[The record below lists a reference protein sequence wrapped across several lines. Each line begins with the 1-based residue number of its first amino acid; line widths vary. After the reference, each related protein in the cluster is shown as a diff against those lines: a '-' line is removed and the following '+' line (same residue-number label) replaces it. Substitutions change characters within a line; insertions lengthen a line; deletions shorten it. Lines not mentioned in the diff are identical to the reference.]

1 MSKLRLYD
9 YNNYFN
15 RIVKKESTLA
25 DYGTPLYTLD
35 ETNFDLGDNINTKHV
50 INYDGFG
57 GDYVI
62 ITNNKDE
69 ITSRWFVLN
78 NNKIRGNQHILHLR
92 RDLIVD
98 NYDKII
104 NAPAII
110 NRAIVKDKENPLLYN
125 NEGFSFNQIKQKE
138 FLLKADTC
146 AWYALYINKNYNSIA
161 TGTIN
166 IAGVPYDEEIQ
177 TPIANSIY
185 GTNAYFLA
193 DNVKCVVRVRK
204 PIGTGYLFNVSSN
217 TPTGTYFTEWAYG
230 NSITRP
236 TLDLTTLYNESYAC
250 LANKFDTIKAKI
262 FLDDNYNETTGVPAS
277 TQLKLTSIP
286 PEGIVVKDSANKYY
300 RVKSSVIYANKNGNS
315 SFSTGNLGLY
325 IKSLFDTLTG
335 TNFYNGGID
344 WSYDSKII
352 YVSYEEIVTTNLT
365 YSIDFSTQTNTNTDY
380 NVIMIPYNDLVLVD
394 NADTEYKM
402 TSDISAQLVQSII
415 STITPAYIYDFQLLP
430 YCPVYTTGAEF
441 YERTYQTPG
450 RYLVSER
457 TSIRYEYLDT
467 KDYYVDTETGYGLF
481 IYFCRDISF
490 TFNLAAKDYSKQTL
504 PDMINIPSR
513 TSNEAMNYK
522 LSNECDIFRITS
534 PNYNGIFEFSGAKN
548 NGVDYFNID
557 VTLRPYN
564 PYIHINPNFKFLYG
578 QDFNDSRGLICQGD
592 FSLPMITDQFKDY
605 EVRNKNYLNIF
616 NREISHMDFEFEKA
630 RTEAIFGAVTGT
642 IGGGISGAVAGG
654 KLGGGLGAGIGATT
668 GLIGGAIGGA
678 IDYNIMIERQAESKN
693 LKFDMFNYQLGNI
706 KALPYSLSKITPLTY
721 NNKIWPFVEIYSCTD
736 TESNI
741 LLDKIKY
748 TSMNVNAIGYISN
761 YLQSDKTFISASL
774 IRLEDLHAQ
783 TQEANAIYNELV
795 KGVYI

>member
-1 MSKLRLYD
+1 MSKLRLYN

-15 RIVKKESTLA
+15 RIVKRESTLA
-25 DYGTPLYTLD
+25 NYGTPIHVLTD
-35 ETNFDLGDNINTKHV
+35 TNFDMNDSVSAKHL
-50 INYDGFG
+50 INYSGFD

-62 ITNNKDE
+62 ITDDNDN
-69 ITSRWFVLN
+69 ITSRWFVLEN
-78 NNKIRGNQHILHLR
+78 VRVRGGQHQLQLR

-110 NRAIVKDKENPLLYN
+110 NRATINDKSNPLLYN
-125 NEGFSFNQIKQKE
+125 TEGFSFNQIKQKE

-177 TPIANSIY
+177 TTIAQSIY
-185 GTNAYFLA
+185 GTNAYYLA
-193 DNVKCVVRVRK
+193 DNVKCDVRVRTML
-204 PIGTGYLFNVSSN
+204 GFGYLFNVNNN
-217 TPTGTYFTEWAYG
+217 TPEGTYKTDWGIF

-236 TLDLTTLYNESYAC
+236 TNDLTTLYNESYAC

-262 FLDDNYNETTGVPAS
+262 FLDDSYHETTGVPAS

-325 IKSLFDTLTG
+325 IKSLFDTLG
-335 TNFYNGGID
+335 ANAYNGGID

-365 YSIDFSTQTNTNTDY
+365 YTIDFSTQTNTNTDY
-380 NVIMIPYNDLVLVD
+380 NVIMIPYNGLVLVD
-394 NADTEYKM
+394 NANNEYKM
-402 TSDISAQLVQSII
+402 TSDISTQLVQSII

-430 YCPVYTTGAEF
+430 YCPVYTTGLEA
-441 YERTYQTPG
+441 YERTYQMPG
-450 RYLVSER
+450 NYLISER
-457 TSIRYEYLDT
+457 TLLYYEHLDT

-490 TFNLAAKDYSKQTL
+490 TFDLEAKDHSKSNS
-504 PDMINIPSR
+504 PDMIKIPQR

-522 LSNECDIFRITS
+522 LSNECDLFRITS

-630 RTEAIFGAVTGT
+630 RTEALFGAVAGT

-654 KLGGGLGAGIGATT
+654 KLGGGLGAGIGAAT
-668 GLIGGAIGGA
+668 GLVGGAIGGA

-761 YLQSDKTFISASL
+761 YLQSDKTFISASI
-774 IRLEDLHAQ
+774 IRLEDLGAQ
-783 TQEANAIYNELV
+783 THEANVIYDELV